1 VSEALAA
8 GAMLLYVAVLVVLV
22 LRRTA
27 RADTVALWLVTILL
41 GLLCWLMWIYR
52 AMFFHWTM

>member
-1 VSEALAA
+1 
-8 GAMLLYVAVLVVLV
+8 MLLYVAVLVVLV